1 MTSQPRRASRIRRGT
16 IGALLTTTLAAVS
29 LPLATPAAAAGPAKP
44 LAAGNYLITLADQ
57 PLVTYDG
64 SVDGLPAT
72 RPTAGR
78 KLDVT
83 ARDAKRYRSHLVD
96 EQTHVAKKVGATV
109 RQHYAVTTNTFSAR
123 LNATQL
129 VQLARTAGVTHIAPD
144 RIHHATDDK
153 NSSDF
158 LGLSGRKGLWA
169 ALGGTAKAGKGIVIG
184 DIDTGIWPESASFKA
199 PALTAKKPTG
209 KPGKPGKKPGKDD
222 PYRPYLDGTTTVM
235 HKADGTTFTGT
246 CQTGDSFTAA
256 ACNEKII
263 SARYFGE
270 GWLLGVP
277 ESNRAGYISPRD
289 SEGHGTH
296 TASTA
301 AGNAGVRATADGHDF
316 GTISGV
322 APAASIAVYKALWQS
337 KDGTK
342 DGGLTSDLVA
352 AIDQAVADGVDVI
365 NYSLGGMFESE
376 YDDPAQTALRNA
388 AAAGVFVATAGGN
401 AGPEASSLDNTAP
414 WTTTVAAGT
423 IAPYTGTVTLGNG
436 KSYTGIS
443 TSVYGTVGSAPLV
456 RAAAVKT
463 AAATAADA
471 DVCTAGTLDPARTAG
486 KTVVCDRGVVA
497 RIDKS
502 AEVKRAGGIG
512 MVLVNTGN
520 ESTDGDLHSIPTVH
534 LGGSD
539 ATAVRDYAATGNA
552 TATLTSGGK
561 GDTYPQVA
569 GFSSRGPSLVGK
581 GDLIKP
587 DITAPGATILAA
599 VAPPG
604 NQGRDFDFYSG
615 TSMATPH
622 IAGLAALY
630 LSEHPTW
637 SPMSIK
643 SAMMTTASPTR
654 TADGKKSDDVF
665 AQGAGEVEARAM
677 LQPGLVYD
685 SNEQDWLAYLEGSGV
700 DTRTGTKAID
710 PSDLNYPSLAIGEL
724 FGTQTVTRTV
734 TATAAG
740 TYRAE
745 VDLPGVKATVSPSV
759 LHFSRAGQKRT
770 FTVKF
775 DVTTARSG
783 VLDTGALTWRSGRT
797 TVRSPIAV
805 TPQSVHAPEEVK
817 GTGTSGETTFSVT
830 PAVSVLTATARGPVS
845 SPLTKGSLTGT
856 SEIQYEAAIPDSAK
870 ASQVTVHLDVAEGN
884 VGGVVWGS
892 MIDGVPQGAE
902 LADPDSNGTVTI
914 NVPKTKADSIFVAVV
929 VLDYAGNGESV
940 TPYTY
945 QVNHIAEDS
954 PVTGKVTVTPDH
966 ARVTPGT
973 PTDLTATWSGI
984 PAAVRSTVWIEYPNG
999 AGTFLTLN

>member
-1 MTSQPRRASRIRRGT
+1 MAWSLNPAWSNRISTSSSSVGPSGPSTAASDSESSG
-16 IGALLTTTLAAVS
+16 
-29 LPLATPAAAAGPAKP
+29 
-44 LAAGNYLITLADQ
+44 
-57 PLVTYDG
+57 
-64 SVDGLPAT
+64 
-72 RPTAGR
+72 
-78 KLDVT
+78 
-83 ARDAKRYRSHLVD
+83 
-96 EQTHVAKKVGATV
+96 
-109 RQHYAVTTNTFSAR
+109 SAR
-123 LNATQL
+123 SQYASL
-129 VQLARTAGVTHIAPD
+129 VQLSRTAGVTHIAPD
-144 RIHHATDDK
+144 RLHHATDDK

-169 ALGGTAKAGKGIVIG
+169 ALGGTAKADKGIVIG

-209 KPGKPGKKPGKDD
+209 KPGKKPGKDD
-222 PYRPYLDGTTTVM
+222 LYRPYLDGTTTVM

-322 APAASIAVYKALWQS
+322 APVASIAVYKALWQS
-337 KDGTK
+337 KDGK
-342 DGGLTSDLVA
+342 QDGGLTSDLVA

-401 AGPEASSLDNTAP
+401 AGPQASSLDNTAP

-436 KSYTGIS
+436 KSYIGIS

-463 AAATAADA
+463 ADATAADA
-471 DVCTAGTLDPARTAG
+471 DVCMAGTLDPARTAG
-486 KTVVCDRGVVA
+486 KTVVCDRGTVA

-502 AEVKRAGGIG
+502 AEVKRVGGVG

-534 LGGSD
+534 LGGPD
-539 ATAVRDYAATGNA
+539 ATAVRDYAATGKA

-561 GDTYPQVA
+561 GDAYPQVA

-643 SAMMTTASPTR
+643 SAMMTTASPTK
-654 TADGKKSDDVF
+654 TADGKKSGDVL

-734 TATAAG
+734 TATSAG
-740 TYRAE
+740 TYRSE
-745 VDLPGVKATVSPSV
+745 VDLPGIKTTVSPSV
-759 LHFSRAGQKRT
+759 LQFSRAGQKRT
-770 FTVKF
+770 FTVKL

-783 VLDTGALTWRSGRT
+783 VLDTGTLTWRSGRT

-805 TPQSVHAPEEVK
+805 TPQSVHAPDEVK
-817 GTGTSGETTFSVT
+817 GTGASGATTFPVT
-830 PAVSVLTATARGPVS
+830 PATSTFTATAHGPVS
-845 SPLTKGSLTGT
+845 SPLTKGTLTGI
-856 SEIQYEAAIPDSAK
+856 SDVQYEAPIPAGTK
-870 ASQVTVHLDVAEGN
+870 ASQITVHFDLADGSAA
-884 VGGVVWGS
+884 GVFWGV
-892 MIDGVPQGAE
+892 MVDGVLQSTE
-902 LADPDSNGTVTI
+902 IADPDSDGTVTI
-914 NVPKTKADSIFVAVV
+914 SVKQPNVQKIVLAVV
-929 VLDYAGNGESV
+929 ALGSTDDTV

-945 QVNHIAEDS
+945 QVNHIDENS
-954 PVTGKVTVTPDH
+954 PATGKATVTPDDG
-966 ARVTPGT
+966 RVTPGI
-973 PTDLTATWSGI
+973 PTDLTAGWSGV

>member
-1 MTSQPRRASRIRRGT
+1 MTPQPRRASRIRRGT

-29 LPLATPAAAAGPAKP
+29 LPLATPAAATGPAKP
-44 LAAGNYLITLADQ
+44 LAAGTYLITLADQ

-64 SVDGLPAT
+64 SVGDLPAT
-72 RPTAGR
+72 KPTEGE

-83 ARDAKRYRSHLVD
+83 SADAKRYRSHLTD
-96 EQTHVAKKVGATV
+96 EQNHVAKKVGATV
-109 RQHYAVTTNTFSAR
+109 RQHYAVTTNTFSAQ
-123 LNATQL
+123 LNAVQL
-129 VQLARTAGVTHIAPD
+129 VQLARTKGVTNIAPD
-144 RIHHATDDK
+144 RLHHATDEK
-153 NSSDF
+153 NSTDF

-199 PALTAKKPTG
+199 PALTTRKPTG
-209 KPGKPGKKPGKDD
+209 NHGKKPDKNDL
-222 PYRPYLDGTTTVM
+222 YRPYLDGTTTVM

-256 ACNEKII
+256 DCNQKII

-270 GWLLGVP
+270 GWLRYVP
-277 ESNRAGYISPRD
+277 ESNRGGYISPRD

-301 AGNAGVRATADGHDF
+301 AGNAGVHATADGNDL

-322 APAASIAVYKALWQS
+322 APAATISVYKALWQS
-337 KDGTK
+337 KDGK
-342 DGGLTSDLVA
+342 QDGGLTSDLVA

-365 NYSLGGMFESE
+365 NYSLGAMFESD
-376 YDDPAQTALRNA
+376 YDDPSQTALRNA

-423 IAPYTGTVTLGNG
+423 VAPYTGTVTLGNG

-443 TSVYGTVGSAPLV
+443 TSVHGTVGSAPLV

-463 AAATAADA
+463 ADAETADA
-471 DVCTAGTLDPARTAG
+471 DLCMAGTLDPALTTG
-486 KTVVCDRGVVA
+486 KTVVCDRGTVA

-512 MVLVNTGN
+512 MILVNIGN

-534 LGGSD
+534 LGGPD
-539 ATAVRDYAATGNA
+539 ATAVRDYAATDNA
-552 TATLTSGGK
+552 AATLTSGGK

-569 GFSSRGPSLVGK
+569 GFSSRGPSSASN
-581 GDLIKP
+581 GDLLKP

-643 SAMMTTASPTR
+643 SAMMTTASPTK
-654 TADGKKSDDVF
+654 TADGKKSDDAF

-677 LQPGLVYD
+677 LKPGLVYD
-685 SNEQDWLAYLEGSGV
+685 SNEQDWLAYLEGVGV
-700 DTRTGTKAID
+700 DTGTGTKAID
-710 PSDLNYPSLAIGEL
+710 PSDLNYPSIAIGEL

-734 TATAAG
+734 TATSAG
-740 TYRAE
+740 TYRAK
-745 VDLPGVKATVSPSV
+745 VDLPGIKATVSPSV
-759 LHFSRAGQKRT
+759 LRFSHPGQKRT
-770 FTVKF
+770 FTVKL
-775 DVTTARSG
+775 DVTTAPAG
-783 VLDTGALTWRSGRT
+783 AIDTGSLTWTSGRT
-797 TVRSPIAV
+797 TVRSPIVV
-805 TPQSVHAPEEVK
+805 TPQVIHAPAEIK
-817 GTGTSGETTFSVT
+817 GTGTSGEATYSVT
-830 PAVSVLTATARGPVS
+830 PATSTLQATARGPVS

-856 SEIQYEAAIPDSAK
+856 AEIYHEAAIPVGAK
-870 ASQVTVHLDVAEGN
+870 ATQITVHFDVAEGN
-884 VGGVVWGS
+884 VGGVVWGP
-892 MIDGVPQGAE
+892 MVGGVLQGGAFG
-902 LADPDSNGTVTI
+902 DPDSNGTVTI
-914 NVPKTKADSIFVAVV
+914 NVPQTKADTIFVAVV
-929 VLDYAGNGESV
+929 ALDYTGNGESV
-940 TPYTY
+940 TPYTF
-945 QVNHIAEDS
+945 QVNHITDDS

-966 ARVTPGT
+966 GRVTPGT
-973 PTDLTATWSGI
+973 PIDLTAAWSGV
-984 PAAVRSTVWIEYPNG
+984 PAAARSTVWIEYPNG

>member
-1 MTSQPRRASRIRRGT
+1 MTPQPRRASRIRRGT
-16 IGALLTTTLAAVS
+16 IGALLTTTLAALS
-29 LPLATPAAAAGPAKP
+29 LPLATPAAATGPAEP

-64 SVDGLPAT
+64 SVDDLPAT
-72 RPTAGR
+72 RPTEGQ

-83 ARDAKRYRSHLVD
+83 TSNAKRYRTHLVA
-96 EQTHVAKKVGATV
+96 EQRHVAQKVGATV

-123 LNATQL
+123 LDAAQL
-129 VQLARTAGVTHIAPD
+129 VQLARTKGVTDIAPD
-144 RIHHATDDK
+144 RLHQATDDR

-169 ALGGTAKAGKGIVIG
+169 ALGGTAKAGRGVVIG

-199 PALTAKKPTG
+199 PALTSG
-209 KPGKPGKKPGKDD
+209 KPGGKHGKKPSEDD
-222 PYRPYLDGTTTVM
+222 LYRPYLDGTTTVM

-246 CQTGDSFTAA
+246 CQTGESFAA
-256 ACNEKII
+256 ADCNQKIV
-263 SARYFGE
+263 SARYFAD
-270 GWLLGVP
+270 GWLQQVP
-277 ESNRAGYISPRD
+277 ESNRAGYVSPRD
-289 SEGHGTH
+289 SQGHGTH

-301 AGNAGVRATADGHDF
+301 AGNAGVRATVDGHDL
-316 GTISGV
+316 GTVSGV
-322 APAASIAVYKALWQS
+322 APAATVAVYKALWQS
-337 KDGTK
+337 KDGK
-342 DGGLTSDLVA
+342 QDGGLTSDLVA

-376 YDDPAQTALRNA
+376 YDDPSQTALRNA

-401 AGPEASSLDNTAP
+401 AGPESASLDNTAP

-423 IAPYTGTVTLGNG
+423 IASHTATVTLGNG

-443 TSVYGTVGSAPLV
+443 TSVHETVGSAPLV

-463 AAATAADA
+463 AEADAADA
-471 DVCTAGTLDPARTAG
+471 DLCAAGTLDPARTAG
-486 KTVVCDRGVVA
+486 KTVVCDRGVTA
-497 RIDKS
+497 RVDKS
-502 AEVKRAGGIG
+502 AEVKRAGGTA
-512 MVLVNTGN
+512 MVLVNTRN
-520 ESTDGDLHSIPTVH
+520 ESSDGDLHSIPTVH
-534 LGGSD
+534 LNGPE
-539 ATAVRDYAATGNA
+539 ATAVRDYAATDGA

-561 GDTYPQVA
+561 GATYPQVA

-581 GDLIKP
+581 GDLLKP

-604 NQGRDFDFYSG
+604 NQGRDFDYLSG

-643 SAMMTTASPTR
+643 SAMMTTASPTK
-654 TADGKKSDDVF
+654 TADGKNNGDLF

-677 LQPGLVYD
+677 LRPGLVYD
-685 SNEQDWLAYLEGSGV
+685 SSEQDWLGYLEGVGI
-700 DTRTGTKAID
+700 DTRTGTEAID
-710 PSDLNYPSLAIGEL
+710 PSDLNYPSIAIGEL

-734 TATAAG
+734 TATSAG
-740 TYRAE
+740 TYRAK
-745 VDLPGVKATVSPSV
+745 VDLPGVKATISPSV
-759 LHFSRAGQKRT
+759 LHFSHAGQKRT
-770 FTVKF
+770 FTIKF

-783 VLDTGALTWRSGRT
+783 ILETGSLTWTSGRT

-805 TPQSVHAPEEVK
+805 TPQSVHAPAEIK

-830 PAVSVLTATARGPVS
+830 PATSTLTATAHGPVS
-845 SPLTKGSLTGT
+845 SPLTEATLTGT
-856 SEIQYEAAIPDSAK
+856 AAETYYETNIPAGTKAAQIS
-870 ASQVTVHLDVAEGN
+870 VHFDPAADTIV
-884 VGGVVWGS
+884 GVVWGV
-892 MIDGVPQGAE
+892 MVDGVLQSAAF
-902 LADPDSNGTVTI
+902 ADPDSNGTSTI
-914 NVPKTKADSIFVAVV
+914 SLGQPNAGTIFVAVV
-929 VLDYAGNGESV
+929 ALGSTDDTV

-945 QVNHIAEDS
+945 QVNHISEDS
-954 PVTGKVTVTPDH
+954 PVTGKVTVTPDR

-973 PTDLTATWSGI
+973 PTDLTATWSGV
-984 PAAVRSTVWIEYPNG
+984 PAAARSTVWIEYPNG